1 MSFEVRKLTRRIEN
15 RERRLAR
22 WIDRADSD
30 ADYARIDRLTSRLE
44 RSRQKLEKLIGGSS
58 ARSVEVAA
66 PAVVEPVAEPVVAA
80 VVKAAEVAEPVV
92 AEPVVAEP
100 VEVAEKVQ
108 DTFTFAVRA
117 QEGYTQIQITAVDS
131 PDSDRFTAGDDLLL
145 KAVASTKFCE
155 TGVGG
160 RSYGSTR
167 VIPTEALEEQ
177 IINVGDS
184 LWNEWQN
191 YDQVK
196 LSLVRGK
203 DNEDTLASQTFA
215 TAEIYG

>member
-80 VVKAAEVAEPVV
+80 VVKAAEVAEV

-108 DTFTFAVRA
+108 DTFTFAVKA

-155 TGVGG
+155 DGVGG

-177 IINVGDS
+177 VISIGDS
-184 LWNEWQN
+184 LFNEWQN

>member
-66 PAVVEPVAEPVVAA
+66 PAVVEPVAEPVVA
-80 VVKAAEVAEPVV
+80 
-92 AEPVVAEP
+92 EP

-108 DTFTFAVRA
+108 DTFTFAVKA

-131 PDSDRFTAGDDLLL
+131 PDSDRFVAGDDLLL

-196 LSLVRGK
+196 LSLVRGA

>member
-80 VVKAAEVAEPVV
+80 VVKAAEVAEV
-92 AEPVVAEP
+92 AEPVVAEK
-100 VEVAEKVQ
+100 AQ
-108 DTFTFAVRA
+108 DTFTFAVKA

-131 PDSDRFTAGDDLLL
+131 PDSDRFVAGDDLLL

-177 IINVGDS
+177 VINVGDS

>member
-80 VVKAAEVAEPVV
+80 VVKAAEVAEV

-108 DTFTFAVRA
+108 DTFTFAVKA

-131 PDSDRFTAGDDLLL
+131 PDSDRFVAGDDLLL

-177 IINVGDS
+177 VISIGDS
-184 LWNEWQN
+184 IFNEWQN

>member
-80 VVKAAEVAEPVV
+80 VVKAAEVAEV
-92 AEPVVAEP
+92 AEPV
-100 VEVAEKVQ
+100 VAEKVQ
-108 DTFTFAVRA
+108 DTFTFAVKA

-131 PDSDRFTAGDDLLL
+131 PDSDRFVAGDDLLL

-196 LSLVRGK
+196 LSLVRG
-203 DNEDTLASQTFA
+203 DNNEDTLASQVFA

>member
-58 ARSVEVAA
+58 ARSVEVAQ
-66 PAVVEPVAEPVVAA
+66 PAVVEPVAEPVVA
-80 VVKAAEVAEPVV
+80 
-92 AEPVVAEP
+92 EP
-100 VEVAEKVQ
+100 VEVVEEVQ
-108 DTFTFAVRA
+108 DTFTFAVKA

-131 PDSDRFTAGDDLLL
+131 PDSDRFVAGDDLLL

-177 IINVGDS
+177 VINVGDS

>member
-80 VVKAAEVAEPVV
+80 VVKAVEVAEVAEPV
-92 AEPVVAEP
+92 
-100 VEVAEKVQ
+100 VAEKVQ
-108 DTFTFAVRA
+108 DTFTFAVKA

-131 PDSDRFTAGDDLLL
+131 PDSDRFVAGDDLLL

-177 IINVGDS
+177 VINVGDS
-184 LWNEWQN
+184 LFNEWQN